1 MPRCLRCCYKGAMPS
16 LPPLKK
22 RCQGPCGRML
32 LLSFFVRNRSKPD
45 GHGALCLACR
55 QKEQAGRPR
64 MNFTRSRSS
73 FGDRF
78 K

>member
-1 MPRCLRCCYKGAMPS
+1 
-16 LPPLKK
+16 
-22 RCQGPCGRML
+22 ML

-55 QKEQAGRPR
+55 QKERAGRPR